1 MAVKKLSA
9 STIAEVVI
17 ALTIIAV
24 CFAVASQ
31 VFLSSNRSTVQFKEV
46 KEQTEFQSLM
56 LDALIKDTIP
66 AARGWKGELSTVTD
80 EVIKEQAVTYHR
92 FTLSDNEKRIWQQEF
107 FYEK

>member
-1 MAVKKLSA
+1 MAVKRIPA

-31 VFLSSNRSTVQFKEV
+31 VFLQSNRSTVQFKEV
-46 KEQTEFQSLM
+46 KEQTEFQSYM
-56 LDALIKDTIP
+56 LNAFMNDTMPSI
-66 AARGWKGELSTVTD
+66 REWKGELSTIED
-80 EVIKEQAVTYHR
+80 ETTLLDSSVHHR
-92 FTLSDNEKRIWQQEF
+92 LVLSDNEKMIWEQDF